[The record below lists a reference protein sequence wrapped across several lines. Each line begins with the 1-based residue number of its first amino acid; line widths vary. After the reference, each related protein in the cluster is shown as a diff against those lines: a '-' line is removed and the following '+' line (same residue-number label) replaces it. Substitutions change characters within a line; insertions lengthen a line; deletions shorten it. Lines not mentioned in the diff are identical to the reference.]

1 MWVTISQYL
10 YIYYT
15 VTLVL
20 YVVNTFLHIPL
31 LSYMI
36 GLMAIPMLIVSFI
49 GAEKLFRI
57 LGVIFLLLGLGFFI
71 YSGLPITQLPLHF
84 TSTMLLLSFFSVLPW
99 MVSVVRAGRFDQR
112 INDLLKANVS
122 NLGDLYARSMLTTY
136 ILCSFVNL
144 SSLLVTQAVL
154 KENLANLNKSL
165 RNTFINETTL
175 RGFALALI
183 WSPMEVLVAI
193 TVDGTGVSYLT
204 YLPLL
209 MFISGFVLFVE
220 IIRGKLKFKGV
231 AYASPVEHRQS
242 SGIVVQIMKLFFAL
256 SLFLLSVVVVGNYF
270 KLNFMLSVVLVV
282 LPFSFLWAL
291 SIRRFKSFLI
301 IGWQTWKT
309 RTNTMQNFVVLF
321 LSLAFFST
329 SLNETPFLALI
340 QQPFYLFSDS
350 PLIVLFLIQMTFLVL
365 STIGVHPLATIAV
378 LLEAIQPLFEF
389 INPLSIGLVLI
400 TGSLATSMAGAY
412 NVTVMLTS
420 VYTEQNPY
428 RIVWQNLPCGLLLGF
443 VGVALASFFL

>member
-122 NLGDLYARSMLTTY
+122 NLGDLYARSTLTTY